1 VAKAEKATWLE
12 GRGMGS
18 ISPGGKAPTFKLTG
32 VDGKSYCMEE
42 ALSRGPLLAAF
53 FKISCPTCQFT
64 FPFLE
69 RLYQQFLKAG
79 AAGIQ
84 IWGISQDNLDYTQQ
98 FAREWGVTFPL
109 LLDEDSYEISQ
120 DYGLTHVPSL
130 FLIASDGRVEFSG
143 DGFRKR
149 DLLAIRNSLAKH
161 YAVQPA
167 ELFRTGEHI
176 PEFKPG

>member
-1 VAKAEKATWLE
+1 MAP
-12 GRGMGS
+12 
-18 ISPGGKAPTFKLTG
+18 ISPGQRAPAFKLTG
-32 VDGKSYCMEE
+32 VNGKSYSMEE
-42 ALSRGPLLAAF
+42 ALAKGPLLAAF

-69 RLYQQFLKAG
+69 RLYQQLLKAG

-84 IWGISQDNLDYTQQ
+84 IWGISQDNRAYTQH
-98 FAREWGVTFPL
+98 FAREWSITFPL
-109 LLDEDSYEISQ
+109 LLDKDPYEISQ

-130 FLIASDGRVEFSG
+130 FLIAPDGRVEFSG
-143 DGFRKR
+143 DGFGKR

-167 ELFRTGEHI
+167 ELFGTGEHI
-176 PEFKPG
+176 PDFKPG